1 MDDEAPLATAA
12 QLSENFAARAV
23 SERVLSG
30 TQGVVAK
37 RRKLL
42 TKPKL
47 DNLPPEILLGIAN
60 FVSDPRQFSDGMET
74 TGGSMFECSNELVK
88 RLRFYPKEGRF
99 APHHKFARALAELRT
114 SFNRT
119 REKMGELGRE
129 GDSVHFVSKLTAIF
143 AKLMTERPLY
153 SCCGGMGLTA
163 FVHHRRRRII
173 QIVYDSD
180 GDYDSDDGDDSDG

>member
-1 MDDEAPLATAA
+1 MRFRAGWTTRPHATAA

-60 FVSDPRQFSDGMET
+60 FVSDPRQFSDGMGT

-99 APHHKFARALAELRT
+99 APHHTQARVVAELRS
-114 SFNRT
+114 SFNST
-119 REKMGELGRE
+119 REKMTLLDLE
-129 GDSVHFVSKLTAIF
+129 GDSVHFASKLTAIF
-143 AKLMTERPLY
+143 AKLMTERRLY

-173 QIVYDSD
+173 QNGDSKDSD
-180 GDYDSDDGDDSDG
+180 DDSDG